1 MANEALFATAGLM
14 GLFFAMLTGAVWDSP
29 LVTAPIRAW
38 DGFRSSSGRH
48 AMR

>member
-1 MANEALFATAGLM
+1 M
-14 GLFFAMLTGAVWDSP
+14 GLFFAVLTGAVWDSP

-38 DGFRSSSGRH
+38 EGFRSPSGRH